1 MELFVDIVSGAL
13 ILIGCLFL
21 LSGSIGLIRMPD
33 LYTRIHAA
41 SVTDTGGATFI
52 ILGLLVQD
60 IFVFEDIMVAI
71 KLLLVL
77 LFICFTAPTASHA
90 LAKMALLEHIIP
102 KCRNGRSVVEKSLY
116 KRGKPADALD
126 DDSAEDDMGANI
138 VANKNTENNKEKS
151 KL

>member
-13 ILIGCLFL
+13 IFIGCLFV

-52 ILGLLVQD
+52 ILGLLLQD
-60 IFVFEDIMVAI
+60 IFVFEDVMVAI

-102 KCRNGRSVVEKSLY
+102 KCQNGHSVVEESLY
-116 KRGKPADALD
+116 GKGK
-126 DDSAEDDMGANI
+126 SAEMLDKSAKGDTDTNNDA
-138 VANKNTENNKEKS
+138 KNNTDNNKDKREP
-151 KL
+151 